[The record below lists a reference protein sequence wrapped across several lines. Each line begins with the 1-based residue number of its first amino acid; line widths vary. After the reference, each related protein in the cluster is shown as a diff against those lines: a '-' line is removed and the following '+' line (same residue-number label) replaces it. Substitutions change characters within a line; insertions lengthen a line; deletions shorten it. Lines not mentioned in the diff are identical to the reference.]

1 MPTYYNNIPQEQITD
16 SASSTLQVFD
26 QYGKPTLA
34 LDAATVDAAVGFFTS
49 RGFDTHSA
57 QSITYIIL
65 RQARI
70 DGYKPFQ
77 IIDTLQGL
85 DNVQIS
91 ALVTELLNYN
101 RYKSSSLGMAQSFI
115 PVDSVQRNILA

>member
-1 MPTYYNNIPQEQITD
+1 MSTYFNNIPQEKVSD
-16 SASSTLQVFD
+16 SANATLQVFN
-26 QYGKPTLA
+26 QFGKATLV

-49 RGFDTHSA
+49 RGFDKHSA
-57 QSITYIIL
+57 ENISYIIM
-65 RQARI
+65 RQAKI

-77 IIDTLQGL
+77 IIDTLRGL

-115 PVDSVQRNILA
+115 PIVSVQRNILA